1 MRRGA
6 GAHLGTGAWLAQRA
20 TAVALALLLPLLL
33 ARVFA
38 ALPVDYD
45 GWRALF
51 APGWVRVA
59 LLLTAAVLT
68 LHAWIGLHDIL
79 MDYVKPVAL
88 RLVLYFAV
96 IAVLAGSAAWLLVA
110 LWRLG

>member
-6 GAHLGTGAWLAQRA
+6 GAHTGTGAWLMQRF
-20 TAVALALLLPLLL
+20 TAVALAVLLPLLL
-33 ARVFA
+33 VRLLA
-38 ALPVDYD
+38 ALPVDHE

-51 APGWVRVA
+51 APVWTRVA
-59 LLLTAAVLT
+59 LLLTAAALS
-68 LHAWIGLHDIL
+68 LHAWVGVRDIL
-79 MDYVKPVAL
+79 MDYVKPVAA
-88 RLVLYFAV
+88 RLALYFAA